1 MKLLTRSIALGL
13 GLGLIGVTA
22 QADNIFP
29 TSGNVGI
36 GTTTPN
42 VPLRIDEPQSGVGV
56 PQVLFYN
63 PAGSVLQLSGG
74 NGDND
79 ENILEVRNG
88 LNRTMFNITGG
99 FSPSTIISDGF
110 ANPTGSLL
118 HVEYGGRTFTHQAQ
132 FIVNS
137 DDAWEGWGVLVQ
149 SSAIS
154 PAPHLE
160 RVLEAGLNDGST
172 SFLVTGH
179 NRVGIG
185 ALPSGTDKS
194 EKVEETLHVFGTAR
208 VETTAAD
215 DSLTRVLVR
224 DDNGTIHE
232 RAASTLQGGGTP
244 GPQGD
249 QGPQGKQGAAGA
261 DGATGATGPAG
272 ADGSAGADGADGA
285 DGAAGA
291 TGAQG
296 PQGPQGTAA
305 PCVDCSTVQD
315 AVFAVV
321 CQLPTATNFL
331 DFTSAIEAVANL
343 ALLSTSVCT
352 PNEDDCLAVVVG
364 NVQDLIDQKT
374 P

>member
-1 MKLLTRSIALGL
+1 MKLLTRSIALVI

-29 TSGNVGI
+29 ASGNVGI

-110 ANPTGSLL
+110 PNPTGSLL

-154 PAPHLE
+154 PAPHLD

-261 DGATGATGPAG
+261 DGA
-272 ADGSAGADGADGA
+272 
-285 DGAAGA
+285 
-291 TGAQG
+291 QG

-352 PNEDDCLAVVVG
+352 PNENDCLAVVVG

>member
-1 MKLLTRSIALGL
+1 MKLLTRSIALAI

-22 QADNIFP
+22 QAQNIFP

-36 GTTTPN
+36 GTASPN
-42 VPLRIDEPQSGVGV
+42 VPLRVDEPQSGVGV
-56 PQVLFYN
+56 PQVLFHN
-63 PAGSVLQLSGG
+63 PSGSVLQLSGG

-110 ANPTGSLL
+110 PNPTGSLL
-118 HVEYGGRTFTHQAQ
+118 HVEYGGRLFTHQAQ

-137 DDAWEGWGVLVQ
+137 DDTWEGWGVLVQ

-154 PAPHLE
+154 PHPHLE

-185 ALPSGTDKS
+185 ALPDGNDKADS
-194 EKVEETLHVFGTAR
+194 VEETLHVFGTAR

-261 DGATGATGPAG
+261 DGAAGATG
-272 ADGSAGADGADGA
+272 ADGSAGADGAAGATGPAGA
-285 DGAAGA
+285 DGA
-291 TGAQG
+291 
-296 PQGPQGTAA
+296 QGTAA

-321 CQLPTATNFL
+321 CKFPTPTTFL
-331 DFTSAIEAVANL
+331 EFSSCVEAVASL
-343 ALLSTSVCT
+343 ALLNTSVCT
-352 PNEDDCLAVVVG
+352 PNENDCLNVMLG